1 MFHVLEDDAH
11 RMLGGGVDADERH
24 EALVLVAAA
33 SQCLFTE
40 SLPISFQWTRRTT
53 FSSPNILTMYAG
65 R

>member
-11 RMLGGGVDADERH
+11 RMLGGGVYTDERY

-40 SLPISFQWTRRTT
+40 SLPISFQWARRTT